1 MTRKRLLGIP
11 KKVEEL
17 PGFGLFGG
25 KFQNRRKSLKR
36 TSNQPEKFVANK
48 IGTTALEV
56 RKFDPESIW
65 NRNASQSGPNFS
77 GPNLAFTN
85 LSSEAPTPN
94 VGEAS
99 GEDLKLSELRVLA
112 LYFRYETL

>member
-77 GPNLAFTN
+77 GPNLAFTIYRQKRR
-85 LSSEAPTPN
+85 LPML
-94 VGEAS
+94 VR
-99 GEDLKLSELRVLA
+99 RVV
-112 LYFRYETL
+112 RT

>member
-36 TSNQPEKFVANK
+36 TSNQPEKLVANK

-65 NRNASQSGPNFS
+65 NRNASQSGPN
-77 GPNLAFTN
+77 LAFTIYRRKRQ
-85 LSSEAPTPN
+85 LPML
-94 VGEAS
+94 VR
-99 GEDLKLSELRVLA
+99 RVV
-112 LYFRYETL
+112 RT